1 MEKVIMISPP
11 PASFEAIW
19 GDGRLVKEFNYEVA
33 PGIDINRT
41 TGAGGFGEDF
51 KMNTGEYKGKTL
63 KWLYDNHPEYF
74 GTNEER
80 RWEIIPVAMG
90 VAYACADLS
99 VQVHPTEEWSM
110 KNLGTHGKSECWY
123 FVDCPKNA
131 NVVMGHNAKTMEE
144 LDDYIARKDWEGLIK
159 RYPIEPGSFY
169 AIKAGTLHAI
179 QKDSYFIEICNPNP
193 VTYRFYDYDRL
204 DRDGKPRYVDIDKA
218 KENILI
224 PFNEI
229 KYERKITNYGG
240 VKETCLADN
249 EDYSAWL
256 YNVKGEGTVEVKKP
270 FGGCYVIEGNGTVEG
285 LDIKAGE
292 SFFITREGRN
302 ITITG
307 DMTILCCHG

>member
-1 MEKVIMISPP
+1 MEKVILISPP

-41 TGAGGFGEDF
+41 TGGGGFGEDF
-51 KMNTGEYKGKTL
+51 KMTTGEYKGKTL

-74 GTNEER
+74 GTNEAR

-90 VAYACADLS
+90 VAYAGADLS

-123 FVDCPKNA
+123 FVDCPENA

-144 LDDYIARKDWEGLIK
+144 LDDYIARKDWEGLMK

-240 VKETCLADN
+240 VKETFLADN

-256 YNVKGEGTVEVKKP
+256 YNVKGEGIVEVKKP
-270 FGGCYVIEGNGTVEG
+270 FGGCYVIEGSGTVEG